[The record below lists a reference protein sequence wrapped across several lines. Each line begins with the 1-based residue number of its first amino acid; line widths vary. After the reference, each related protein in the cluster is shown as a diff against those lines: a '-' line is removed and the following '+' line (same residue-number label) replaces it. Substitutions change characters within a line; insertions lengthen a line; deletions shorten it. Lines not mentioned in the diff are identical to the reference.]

1 MGTVHVGYG
10 SGRNSML
17 GKGAGVQE
25 STGRGHLRPWRP
37 RSDGPRILETS
48 YLSISLDLVTGRFGK
63 EEVQKPARDRL
74 RSLIDERAKIVV
86 QT

>member
-1 MGTVHVGYG
+1 MGTAHVGYG

-17 GKGAGVQE
+17 GKGAGVQQ
-25 STGRGHLRPWRP
+25 
-37 RSDGPRILETS
+37 
-48 YLSISLDLVTGRFGK
+48 YLSISLTLVTGRIGK
-63 EEVQKPARDRL
+63 EELQKPARDRL

>member
-10 SGRNSML
+10 SGRKSML
-17 GKGAGVQE
+17 GKGAGVQQ
-25 STGRGHLRPWRP
+25 
-37 RSDGPRILETS
+37 
-48 YLSISLDLVTGRFGK
+48 YLSISLTLVTGRIGK
-63 EEVQKPARDRL
+63 EELQKPARDRL